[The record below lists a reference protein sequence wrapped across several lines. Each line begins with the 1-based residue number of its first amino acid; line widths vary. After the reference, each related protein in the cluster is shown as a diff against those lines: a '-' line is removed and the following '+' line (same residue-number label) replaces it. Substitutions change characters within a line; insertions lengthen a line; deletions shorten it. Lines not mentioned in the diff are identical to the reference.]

1 MTRLLSAEFL
11 KLRTTNTAWMLL
23 VATLLV
29 TGLAVTGAV
38 IVAADNS
45 SLDLESARGLR
56 TVLHV
61 SASGAIFVLIL
72 GIIISAGE
80 YRQGTAID
88 TFLTTPARWKVVATK
103 LATGLLAGIVFGALA
118 AGVAV
123 AVASHAYSLKGY
135 TFPVESSGAWPT
147 LAGSVV
153 YAALFAVIG
162 AATGSLVRNQ
172 VGAIVGWLAWLFV
185 GEQIVFQLAASV
197 GRWLPGAAGRALVRD
212 PNGDLLAQPVAAAVL
227 AAYCA
232 VFLVG
237 ALLLERRRDAQAA

>member
-23 VATLLV
+23 LATLLV

-45 SLDLESARGLR
+45 SLDLESAKGVR

-72 GIIISAGE
+72 GIIVSAGE

-88 TFLTTPARWKVVATK
+88 TFLTTPVRWKVIAAK
-103 LATGLLAGIVFGALA
+103 LTTGAFAGVVFGGLA
-118 AGVAV
+118 VGVAL
-123 AVASHAYSLKGY
+123 AVASHVYALKGY
-135 TFPVESSGAWPT
+135 TFPMGSSGAWAI
-147 LAGSVV
+147 LAGSIG
-153 YAALFAVIG
+153 YATLFAVIG
-162 AATGSLVRNQ
+162 AATGSLLRNQ

-185 GEQIVFQLAASV
+185 GEQIVFQLASSV

-212 PNGDLLAQPVAAAVL
+212 PNGDLLAQPVAAIVL

-237 ALLLERRRDAQAA
+237 ALLMERYRDA

>member
-11 KLRTTNTAWMLL
+11 KLRTTNTVWMLL

-38 IVAADNS
+38 IVAADS
-45 SLDLESARGLR
+45 SNLDLESIRGVR

-72 GIIISAGE
+72 GIIVSAGE

-88 TFLTTPARWKVVATK
+88 TFLTTPVRWKVVAAK
-103 LATGLLAGIVFGALA
+103 LATGAA
-118 AGVAV
+118 AGVVFGGLAV
-123 AVASHAYSLKGY
+123 GVALAVASHAYSLKGY
-135 TFPVESSGAWPT
+135 TFPIDSSGAWAT
-147 LAGSVV
+147 LAGSML
-153 YAALFAVIG
+153 YAVLFAVVG
-162 AATGSLVRNQ
+162 AATGSLLRNQ

-185 GEQIVFQLAASV
+185 GEQIVFQIAPSL

-212 PNGDLLAQPVAAAVL
+212 PNGDLLSQPVAALVL
-227 AAYCA
+227 ALYCT
-232 VFLVG
+232 VFLAG
-237 ALLLERRRDAQAA
+237 ALLLERQRDA